1 MEDVPATP
9 TYKAVG
15 ACKSGIFNYLP
26 LLSGVQ
32 KLYHCRRAS
41 VANGLPFSSFGGPV
55 KKENRKKSHYDIT
68 SRILVFYVSANS
80 FFEFHYVI
88 DVVEKS
94 LRNKNKIPLSY
105 GH

>member
-1 MEDVPATP
+1 LLRAKHGRRWRGNNSWIHESRRDGAWPVKKASRGLEKEDVPAAP

-55 KKENRKKSHYDIT
+55 KKKTKK
-68 SRILVFYVSANS
+68 F
-80 FFEFHYVI
+80 
-88 DVVEKS
+88 S
-94 LRNKNKIPLSY
+94 L
-105 GH
+105 

>member
-1 MEDVPATP
+1 MQVKTRDVTSWIHESRRDDTWPVKKASRGLEKEDVPATP

-55 KKENRKKSHYDIT
+55 KKRKQKK
-68 SRILVFYVSANS
+68 F
-80 FFEFHYVI
+80 
-88 DVVEKS
+88 S
-94 LRNKNKIPLSY
+94 L
-105 GH
+105 